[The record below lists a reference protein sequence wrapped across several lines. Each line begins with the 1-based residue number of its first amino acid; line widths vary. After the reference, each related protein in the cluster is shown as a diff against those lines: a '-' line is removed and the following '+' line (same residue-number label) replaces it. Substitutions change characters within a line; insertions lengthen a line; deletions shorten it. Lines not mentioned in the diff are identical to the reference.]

1 MNRTG
6 IESLMMS
13 NGGLV
18 PSSVAAGKILSRM
31 GGMSRFGAP
40 GAIAAGAYGLY
51 ELGQATNNFDPEELG
66 KVAASVQK
74 SLEEVTSEAIDVAR
88 QIGAPVQDFVNKV
101 VQGYQNESGRT
112 MSDQDMSG
120 RKTIEIDVDRLRN
133 QLNESGKKITREE
146 VEMLNSQPNP
156 FDKMFPGQSLISD
169 EAQHT
174 MPDGTMMPGIDH
186 AAYEANRNMM
196 ASGGEMQKYKIE
208 EGDTLTALAR
218 KYNVTIEE
226 LLRLNPEIKDRDLI
240 YTNRMMTVPGQIST
254 DVGPNPEVEKGIA
267 SAFVG
272 PMQEETDEQPTLKEI
287 YNSAKGFMSGL
298 LPDYEGPET
307 SSEGVS
313 LDEMFNID
321 SNQIVDNIID
331 NVPVVDPTD
340 ISNSI
345 DILGGKMPNDMGENN
360 IGQINQA
367 IANVPSNIEN
377 VLQDSFVKLNEFD
390 QYIKG
395 GDFGYDSSKLLND
408 FKNSA
413 QEIASGVS
421 TDISKSWYTL
431 TNDFVEELNNF
442 AQNNNLTLTDV
453 VKKLDIDWLYQAT
466 GVKNLNKPG
475 MANGGEIDMAL
486 EDVSRGTMD
495 MQTQPTQEEVS
506 MVQQIME
513 SVMQMVAQ
521 GASEEDIAMALQQ
534 MGLDQEDIAMV
545 MQVVAQQMQAQP
557 AQEDAIGAELS
568 QMM

>member
-1 MNRTG
+1 MEEQ
-6 IESLMMS
+6 I
-13 NGGLV
+13 
-18 PSSVAAGKILSRM
+18 KILNDERIRLSEGVNAGILDPQSVKERM
-31 GGMSRFGAP
+31 LQIEM
-40 GAIAAGAYGLY
+40 
-51 ELGQATNNFDPEELG
+51 ELE
-66 KVAASVQK
+66 
-74 SLEEVTSEAIDVAR
+74 
-88 QIGAPVQDFVNKV
+88 QIK
-101 VQGYQNESGRT
+101 
-112 MSDQDMSG
+112 
-120 RKTIEIDVDRLRN
+120 RN
-133 QLNESGKKITREE
+133 QGT
-146 VEMLNSQPNP
+146 NP

-169 EAQHT
+169 EDRLRNQLNESGRTIARKDQLNELGRTMSREDQHT

-267 SAFVG
+267 SAFMG
-272 PMQEETDEQPTLKEI
+272 PMQEETDKQPTLTEI

-466 GVKNLNKPG
+466 GVKNLNKPS
-475 MANGGEIDMAL
+475 MANGGEIDMAI

-495 MQTQPTQEEVS
+495 MQTQPTQEEAG
-506 MVQQIME
+506 MVQQILE

-545 MQVVAQQMQAQP
+545 MQVVAQQMQGQAP
-557 AQEDAIGAELS
+557 EPGQEIDAELS